1 MNSVEDKQKVMV
13 RREAVKEKCDT
24 PFGVY
29 DPEVELTSEEDMA
42 RMLNQI
48 SSDTVIDCLTP
59 GEVIDAITPMAKYRP
74 ELIEGPSVKVKVKLH
89 NATMFISPFVNEPWN
104 EDDACDKFLVLIES
118 TAVALFSNEIKE
130 EITQSH
136 VREGAF
142 KTNRDTGAA
151 QFRKVISL
159 EYGIS
164 QGNFLAQLNS
174 FVRESLMILET
185 LETWNDKDLM
195 KLQIGR

>member
-1 MNSVEDKQKVMV
+1 MSNSKDKEKVMV
-13 RREAVKEKCDT
+13 RREAAEEKCDT
-24 PFGVY
+24 PFGED
-29 DPEVELTSEEDMA
+29 DPEAELTSEEDMA

-74 ELIEGPSVKVKVKLH
+74 ELIEQTSVRVKVKLH
-89 NATMFISPFVNEPWN
+89 NATMFISPFVNEPWD
-104 EDDACDKFLVLIES
+104 EDDACDKFSVLIES
-118 TAVALFSNEIKE
+118 TAVALFSKEIKE

-136 VREGAF
+136 VREGVF
-142 KTNRDTGAA
+142 KTNRDTGAV

-185 LETWNDKDLM
+185 IETWNDKDSK
-195 KLQIGR
+195 KLQVSH